1 MHIRPFHAVY
11 PDQDY
16 ITSSDSFFKGI
27 KENYPEYR
35 RSGVYR
41 SFNEKGFYAYRIKY
55 ADHAFVGLI
64 AVADLEDY
72 LSGNIK
78 KHEHTLADKE
88 QIHLNL
94 LLRNR
99 AIVKPV
105 LLTHRPVA
113 HLTQLLHDWVESHQP
128 EFSIYFESDHQEH
141 SFFPI
146 TDQDLISRLSRIFAE
161 DVRES
166 YIADGHHRSS
176 SLKLLF
182 ERLHGR
188 EEGQNFSGLLCAFF
202 PADEVEILDFNRIV
216 DIFVEMSP
224 TLFMA
229 KLSQVMEIEFS
240 EQPIKPS
247 QPHEMSMYLH
257 REWYLL
263 RWKQVVLDRHK
274 HRSVILDTY
283 LFNDEILAHILNVQD
298 VRTDDRIHYAPG
310 VYGLDAFRHQ
320 VNQSE
325 ARVGFC
331 LYPIS
336 LEDMMTI
343 SDEGSVLPPKST
355 WFQPRMKNGIIVHE
369 F

>member
-1 MHIRPFHAVY
+1 MQIRPFKAVY

-27 KENYPEYR
+27 KDNFPEYR

-41 SFNEKGFYAYRIKY
+41 GFTDPGFYVYQIRY
-55 ADHAFVGLI
+55 SDHAFVGLVAI
-64 AVADLEDY
+64 ADLKDY
-72 LSGNIK
+72 LIGKIK
-78 KHEHTLADKE
+78 KHENTLADKE

-105 LLTHRPVA
+105 LLTHKPVQ
-113 HLTQLLHDWVESHQP
+113 HLTRLLHDWVDQHDP
-128 EFSIYFESDHQEH
+128 EFTVHFEAEHQDH
-141 SFFPI
+141 SFWPI
-146 TDQDLISRLSRIFAE
+146 TDQDLIDRLTRIFAE

-176 SLKLLF
+176 SLRLLY

-188 EEGQNFSGLLCAFF
+188 EEGGSFNGLMCAFF
-202 PADEVEILDFNRIV
+202 SSDEVEILDFNRIV
-216 DIFVEMSP
+216 DVFVELSP
-224 TLFMA
+224 TVFMA
-229 KLSQVMEIEFS
+229 RLSRVMDIEVID
-240 EQPIKPS
+240 QPIKPS

-263 RWKQVVLDRHK
+263 RWKQELLDQYAHRSVVLDTH
-274 HRSVILDTY
+274 
-283 LFNDEILAHILNVQD
+283 LFNDEILSKILQVQD
-298 VRTDDRIHYAPG
+298 VRTDDRVNYFPG

-320 VNQSE
+320 VNLSD
-325 ARVGFC
+325 ARVGIC
-331 LYPIS
+331 LYPIA